1 MTQTLQYILIAVAA
15 IIVLVIVLKLF
26 KVGFKTIFKIAI
38 NAAIGV
44 GAIFLLNLIP
54 NVAIPI
60 TWWTALVS
68 GIFGVPGVIVLLILS
83 FFI

>member
-1 MTQTLQYILIAVAA
+1 MPQTLQYILIAVAA

-26 KVGFKTIFKIAI
+26 KVGFKTILKIAI

>member
-1 MTQTLQYILIAVAA
+1 MPQTLQYILIAAAA
-15 IIVLVIVLKLF
+15 IIVLIIVLKLF
-26 KVGFKTIFKIAI
+26 KVSIKTILKVAI

-44 GAIFLLNLIP
+44 AAIFLLNLIP

-60 TWWTALVS
+60 NWWTALIS
-68 GIFGVPGVIVLLILS
+68 GIFGVPGVIVLLLLS

>member
-1 MTQTLQYILIAVAA
+1 MPQTLQYILIAVAA

-68 GIFGVPGVIVLLILS
+68 GFFGVPGVIVLLILS